1 MGYLLLHIDSIFPRC
16 YFVFSVVDN
25 TDYNKRGQTSRFA
38 TGSQIQTSCNFEK
51 NMFNCYWWLD
61 CVCCRCIYIL
71 SESSYSFIVPIYWYS
86 FLFSHYNL
94 CLHKTFHVSAYNQI
108 HSQNHVQHV
117 VQGQSSQVNTLNKA
131 RYRKAAYSALW
142 VQVTL
147 VICYLP
153 YGIAVASQYLGISF
167 T

>member
-1 MGYLLLHIDSIFPRC
+1 MFSVSLITLITISVDRLLALLLDLRYRQVVTLEGTCLIAISGWI
-16 YFVFSVVDN
+16 VSVV
-25 TDYNKRGQTSRFA
+25 GASTSLLNLLIVSL
-38 TGSQIQTSCNFEK
+38 SQYIVTAFCLVTTICAYTKLFTS
-51 NMFNCYWWLD
+51 L
-61 CVCCRCIYIL
+61 R
-71 SESSYSFIVPIYWYS
+71 
-86 FLFSHYNL
+86 
-94 CLHKTFHVSAYNQI
+94 YNQI
-108 HSQNHVQHV
+108 HGQNHVQHV

-153 YGIAVASQYLGISF
+153 YGIAVASLYLGISF